1 MFFLVLFI
9 IYNKNKIR
17 RSIIKTKY
25 EEAMQE
31 NDELKERLKA
41 LEKQIVEG
49 SLQSD
54 KWNIIMIED
63 HNKEMKTQH
72 TKLLFALNDKDVLQ
86 NNLYLK
92 EQQITDMAKLME
104 KN

>member
-1 MFFLVLFI
+1 MFQANIEFI
-9 IYNKNKIR
+9 IGIKPAMLCTIKLDVSIHINSVWIVILIIY
-17 RSIIKTKY
+17 SCSFSSWYYLLFIIKTKY

-54 KWNIIMIED
+54 K
-63 HNKEMKTQH
+63 
-72 TKLLFALNDKDVLQ
+72 
-86 NNLYLK
+86 
-92 EQQITDMAKLME
+92 
-104 KN
+104 